1 MNKENVLNFL
11 AENPDFLAEHAE
23 ILGVRLRDDK
33 VRSFAQAQLAA
44 AQIKA
49 DKMAAQMTQMM
60 AAAEANHATMQRV
73 LALDIA
79 LLRANTAA
87 QAVQALY
94 RSLEQDFGLQQ
105 YRLVLVAEPH
115 NKAKIPP
122 ALCVADERAK
132 AEIAAMGAPV
142 LGSKISPALRALLP
156 AGSHVAESF
165 LQLPV
170 PIGGATGALL
180 LAADEDVARF
190 GEDLPTECSSL
201 VARSPCWPLM
211 ACTRV
216 CVRRAPSRV
225 LTPVPSRWCLSNLHR
240 RRRVRPLMTPAA
252 VPVFCRWT

>member
-1 MNKENVLNFL
+1 MNKQNVLNFL

-23 ILGVRLRDDK
+23 TLGVRLRDDK

-49 DKMAAQMTQMM
+49 DKMAAQMAQMM
-60 AAAEANHATMQRV
+60 AAAEANHATMQRL

-79 LLRANTAA
+79 LLRANTVA

-105 YRLVLVAEPH
+105 YRLVLAAAPH

-132 AEIAAMGAPV
+132 AEIAAMEVPV

-156 AGSHVAESF
+156 ADGKVAESF

-170 PIGGATGALL
+170 PIGGRTGALL

-190 GEDLPTECSSL
+190 GEDLPTEWI
-201 VARSPCWPLM
+201 VRM
-211 ACTRV
+211 AEAV
-216 CVRRAPSRV
+216 GAELSRV
-225 LTPVPSRWCLSNLHR
+225 MGYR
-240 RRRVRPLMTPAA
+240 
-252 VPVFCRWT
+252 